1 MNVIFGVVFV
11 AGFLSFVLAVF
22 KGIGLSTIFNLDAF
36 LIVVSGTVIG
46 VFVGFPVSRIR
57 NTLRDMISVF
67 SDQKER
73 RDVIKD
79 IIKVSRKY
87 GRTDIKS
94 LEDEMTNCD
103 DNFLK
108 LGVNLLI
115 NNYEVKEIKNIMARE
130 IALRTVNYNFS
141 QNVLKTVARLT
152 PSLGLVGTVISLVK
166 MFSNFESIDTIA
178 PLMAVA
184 LMSTFYGVVIANLF
198 VLPVCAKIKE
208 RAIVTETLMHITIE
222 GILAVKDMEHP
233 LKIEER
239 IRGYETYEETRES
252 GIAGPWM
259 IPKGIAAML
268 KS

>member
-178 PLMAVA
+178 PLM
-184 LMSTFYGVVIANLF
+184 NLF

-239 IRGYETYEETRES
+239 IRGYETYEETRVS
-252 GIAGPWM
+252 GFAGTWM
-259 IPKGIAAML
+259 IPKEIAAML